1 MGQCKSKLGALEE
14 TGQNSDS
21 HNVTG
26 GKAKKSAKQRKW
38 RRRKGYSLSASLE
51 GDLNC
56 HTEPRSLCEREATD
70 GPVLV
75 SYNVWRGEHH
85 LASRRNSYQSGFAV
99 NELTIWEDE
108 SAGACRNNHQ
118 PLQHPAFGHGNP
130 ASSPPEQRKT
140 NTDSEENDL
149 VQSILTK
156 NTQNSDVF
164 ISKEEPPCSTKTK
177 TRIDNK
183 SFPLPTSS
191 EDSSVLSVSPTQGK

>member
-56 HTEPRSLCEREATD
+56 HTEPRSLRERDATD

-118 PLQHPAFGHGNP
+118 PLQHPDFARENIR
-130 ASSPPEQRKT
+130 ALPEQENNSNDYEK
-140 NTDSEENDL
+140 NDL
-149 VQSILTK
+149 LQPILTK
-156 NTQNSDVF
+156 NTLNSNVF
-164 ISKEEPPCSTKTK
+164 IPKEEPPSPKTK
-177 TRIDNK
+177 TRNDDKN
-183 SFPLPTSS
+183 LLQPTLF
-191 EDSSVLSVSPTQGK
+191 EDSVLSASSSQGK